1 MMEAIGQKAVI
12 PVSDEAIVSS
22 ELGTVSGEGGEEKI
36 FDATLENML
45 VELPLEENMLDELLE
60 EDGLSASLSSTLLSQ
75 NELDPEIVDANFG
88 FANNSTM
95 PLEMLE
101 DNLWSED
108 LSSLQTQVLQKTTP
122 ISSEIIEVLDPRFA
136 INTSDF
142 DILPDKGIAE
152 TGLQS
157 LLNTTDSEF
166 SGPLLQTVFHQVNSL
181 QDGVELLLDEQQAIL
196 QKNVSQSI
204 HLGPANLEADA
215 EFSTS
220 DLQTILQKTANQS
233 VQLEGDLEISK
244 SELQPELQ
252 PYSNKSVQVQDKN
265 LVQELSSTLE
275 NQEENLQEVLKTV
288 FRKGSQVEVQEFE
301 KPVEENLVKLKRA
314 EVPLTPEKIKAAE
327 SLQVV
332 EKFKATEG
340 LQATENIKVAEALQV
355 VAKEKTIEGLQTTEK
370 FKVAENF
377 QGGSRTKVDAG
388 FQATEKFKIA
398 EEFQSGAKSKV
409 AEGFQMTGMENTGEI
424 TEKASVQ
431 PSNQFRTLTP
441 QETQLSSIAKSTVD
455 FASAQGINAVSELT
469 GTSIFKAGE
478 TTNTLETFRAADLP
492 FNMAQVVNR
501 VRILR
506 GNGVEEMTLRLHPEE
521 LGQITLKIRQSGGDL
536 SIDMRVDNPH
546 AKQMVESGF
555 DALRSRFL
563 DQEFSYQDLALNVDI
578 NERDSQFGGDRNKS
592 EFEENMTS
600 AERGKKEEIATVE
613 EKPRVGHRN
622 GSGLNLYV

>member
-1 MMEAIGQKAVI
+1 MEAIGQKAVI

-22 ELGTVSGEGGEEKI
+22 ELGTVSGEGGEEKK

-122 ISSEIIEVLDPRFA
+122 ISSEMIEVLDPRFA

-370 FKVAENF
+370 LKVAENF

-388 FQATEKFKIA
+388 FQATEKFKVA

-592 EFEENMTS
+592 EFEEDMIS

>member
-1 MMEAIGQKAVI
+1 MEAIGQKAVI

-22 ELGTVSGEGGEEKI
+22 ELGTVSGEGGKEKI
-36 FDATLENML
+36 FDATLKNML

-75 NELDPEIVDANFG
+75 NELDLEIVDANFG

-377 QGGSRTKVDAG
+377 QGGARTKVVAG
-388 FQATEKFKIA
+388 FQATEKFKVA

-506 GNGVEEMTLRLHPEE
+506 GNGVEEMTLRLHPED
-521 LGQITLKIRQSGGDL
+521 LGQITLKIRQSGGEL
-536 SIDMRVDNPH
+536 SIDMRVDNFL
-546 AKQMVESGF
+546 AKQLVESGF
-555 DALRSRFL
+555 DALRSKLL
-563 DQEFSYQDLALNVDI
+563 DQDFSNQDLALNVDI
-578 NERDSQFGGDRNKS
+578 NERDAQYSGNRNNS
-592 EFEENMTS
+592 EFEEDLFS
-600 AERGKKEEIATVE
+600 AERGRNEEVAAVE
-613 EKPRVGHRN
+613 ETPRTERRTD
-622 GSGLNLYV
+622 SGLNLYV

>member
-122 ISSEIIEVLDPRFA
+122 ISSEMIEVLDPRFA

-377 QGGSRTKVDAG
+377 QGGARTKVVAG

-592 EFEENMTS
+592 EFEEDMIS

>member
-1 MMEAIGQKAVI
+1 MEAIGQKAVI

-22 ELGTVSGEGGEEKI
+22 ELGTVSGEGGEEKK

-122 ISSEIIEVLDPRFA
+122 ISSEMIEVLDPRFA

-377 QGGSRTKVDAG
+377 QGGARTKVVAG
-388 FQATEKFKIA
+388 FQATEKFKVA

-592 EFEENMTS
+592 EFEEDMIS

>member
-1 MMEAIGQKAVI
+1 MEAIGQKAVI

-122 ISSEIIEVLDPRFA
+122 ISSEMIEVLDPRFA

-388 FQATEKFKIA
+388 FQATEKFKVA

-555 DALRSRFL
+555 NALRSRFL

>member
-1 MMEAIGQKAVI
+1 MEAIGQKAVI

-45 VELPLEENMLDELLE
+45 VELPIEENMLDELLE

-122 ISSEIIEVLDPRFA
+122 ISSEMIEVLDPRFA

-377 QGGSRTKVDAG
+377 QGGARTKVVAG
-388 FQATEKFKIA
+388 FQATEKFKVA

-592 EFEENMTS
+592 EFEEDMIS

>member
-1 MMEAIGQKAVI
+1 MEAIGQKAVI

-22 ELGTVSGEGGEEKI
+22 ELGTVSGEGGKEKF

-388 FQATEKFKIA
+388 FQATEKFKVA

-592 EFEENMTS
+592 EFEEDMIS

>member
-1 MMEAIGQKAVI
+1 MEAIGQKAVI

-75 NELDPEIVDANFG
+75 NELDLEIVDANFG

-122 ISSEIIEVLDPRFA
+122 ISSEMIEVLDPRFA

-388 FQATEKFKIA
+388 FQATEKFKVA

-492 FNMAQVVNR
+492 FNMSQVVNR